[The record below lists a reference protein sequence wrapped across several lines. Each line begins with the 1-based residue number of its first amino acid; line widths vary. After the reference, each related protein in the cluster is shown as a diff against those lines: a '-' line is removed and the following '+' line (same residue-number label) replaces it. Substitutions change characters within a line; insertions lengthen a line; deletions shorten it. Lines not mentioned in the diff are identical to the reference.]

1 MESILKHFPNL
12 SAKQIAQ
19 FEQLGPLYEEW
30 NEQINVISRKDI
42 EHLYDHHILHSLGIA
57 KVVNFKSGSKV
68 LDLGTGGG
76 LPGIP
81 LAILFPTV
89 KFKLVDGRGKKI
101 KVVNA
106 IADALELTNVD
117 GQHIRAE
124 ELKERFDFI
133 VCRGVTSL
141 DRLTEWSKKLLG
153 GKERNAVPNGLLALK
168 GGNVKKEIKSLPKGE
183 YAETIKLTNFFKDEW
198 FFEKYVVYVQ
208 R

>member
-1 MESILKHFPNL
+1 MQTILQHFPKL
-12 SAKQIAQ
+12 SEKQIAQ

-30 NEQINVISRKDI
+30 NQQINVISRKDI
-42 EHLYDHHILHSLGIA
+42 EQLYDHHILHSLGIA

-81 LAILFPTV
+81 LAILFPAV

-106 IADALELTNVD
+106 IAETLGLTNVE

-124 ELKERFDFI
+124 ELKEKFDFI

-141 DRLTEWSKKLLG
+141 DRLTLWSKKLLG
-153 GKERNAVPNGLLALK
+153 AQEHNAVPNGLLALK
-168 GGNVKKEIKSLPKGE
+168 GGNIKKEIKLLPKGE
-183 YAETIKLTNFFKDEW
+183 YAETVKLTNFFKDEW
-198 FFEKYVVYVQ
+198 FIEKYVVYVQ

>member
-1 MESILKHFPNL
+1 MEKILEYFPKL
-12 SAKQIAQ
+12 SERQIQQ
-19 FEQLGPLYEEW
+19 FEQLGTLYREW

-42 EHLYDHHILHSLGIA
+42 EHLYDHHILHSLGLA
-57 KVVNFKSGSKV
+57 KVVHFKSGSNI

-81 LAILFPTV
+81 LAILLPKV

-106 IADALELTNVD
+106 IAETLGLDNVE

-141 DRLTEWSKKLLG
+141 DRLCVWSKKLLG
-153 GKERNAVPNGLLALK
+153 ARESNAIPNGLLALK
-168 GGNVKKEIKSLPKGE
+168 GGNIKKEVKLLPKGE
-183 YAETIKLTNFFKDEW
+183 YAEIVKLTDYFKEEW
-198 FFEKYVVYVQ
+198 FIEKYVVYVQ

>member
-1 MESILKHFPNL
+1 MEQILRYFPNL
-12 SAKQIAQ
+12 NEKQIEQ
-19 FEQLGPLYEEW
+19 FEQLGPLYREW

-42 EHLYDHHILHSLGIA
+42 EHLYDHHILHSLGLA
-57 KVVNFKSGSKV
+57 KVVHFKSGSNI

-81 LAILFPTV
+81 LAILLPKV

-106 IADALELTNVD
+106 IAKELGLDNVE

-124 ELKERFDFI
+124 ELKEKFDFI

-141 DRLTEWSKKLLG
+141 DRLTVWSKKLIG
-153 GKERNAVPNGLLALK
+153 ARETNAIPNGLLALK
-168 GGNVKKEIKSLPKGE
+168 GGNIKKEIKLLPKGE
-183 YAETIKLTNFFKDEW
+183 YAEIVKLTDYFKDEW